1 MFLKYYEHI
10 FEMSSAFDTL
20 MAGARKGSGD
30 SKRRRVG
37 SSSSSSSAKSKK
49 SASTPSSSPLSS
61 AILAAAE
68 TAAKATLT
76 QLGFGAAVVAAVLSK
91 PGPLPTS
98 DDALVDLALAVVVGS
113 GSGSDGD
120 GGGGGGGGGGTRK
133 PSKLQPVERAVGRS
147 KDESKEDEY
156 PRAQKQQLPEPQP
169 PQQQHEE
176 GGGGKAT
183 VAAVEERSKPGSL
196 LWRQRQPGV
205 RLHCLVFLKNANA
218 RALLGS
224 GCGGLGSLMCWA
236 TAQCNIFGFQY
247 HC

>member
-37 SSSSSSSAKSKK
+37 SSSSSSSTKSKK
-49 SASTPSSSPLSS
+49 SSSTPSSSPLSS

-176 GGGGKAT
+176 GGEERQPSQQLKKGQSLAAFFGGKDNR
-183 VAAVEERSKPGSL
+183 VYVYI
-196 LWRQRQPGV
+196 
-205 RLHCLVFLKNANA
+205 
-218 RALLGS
+218 ALY
-224 GCGGLGSLMCWA
+224 
-236 TAQCNIFGFQY
+236 FFK
-247 HC
+247 